1 MKRIKGFTLIEL
13 LVVLAIIAFLAAVL
27 LGLAIPNYVKLIVVT
42 ALVVITIS
50 ASFLIIKT
58 IFKATLFK
66 ACRKGDIEAV
76 KQHLAAG
83 ADVNATNDALLRI
96 WELKLTPL
104 HFAAENGHKKVVELL
119 IAKGADVNV
128 KVEDEI
134 ETPLH
139 SAASRGHKEI
149 VELLI
154 AEGADVNAKDCADGT
169 PLDAAQKK
177 GIADLLRKYGGKTGY
192 EDYYEELEHDDG
204 GKTGEELKAAAD

>member
-1 MKRIKGFTLIEL
+1 MKRIKGFSLFEL
-13 LVVLAIIAFLAAVL
+13 LVVLAIIAFMAAVL

-42 ALVVITIS
+42 ALVVVAIS
-50 ASFLIIKT
+50 ASLLIIIT
-58 IFKATLFK
+58 IFKVTLFK
-66 ACRKGDIEAV
+66 TCRKGDIEAV

-83 ADVNATNDALLRI
+83 ADVNTTNDALLRI

-128 KVEDEI
+128 KVKDETYI

-154 AEGADVNAKDCADGT
+154 VEGADVNAKNCAGGT

-177 GIADLLRKYGGKTGY
+177 GIVDLLRKHGGKTGY
-192 EDYYEELEHDDG
+192 W
-204 GKTGEELKAAAD
+204 